1 MSPSIT
7 AALFTLSCSPSIVSL
22 TSRQPVGIRN
32 SDHAVDLQVRR
43 TRKNVSGNFLIVAR
57 VLNRVRRSVRGLRK
71 RRRDPSPFFPQ
82 DLSAS
87 NSGLKQPG
95 CQWRPEHDS
104 QTAEIDAAR
113 VPAGPMSN
121 ALVASVIWVFDPH
134 RPFLP
139 RPGSARTLEPSPSLS
154 AMSTPPSIIDLGRQ
168 DGRDRVVAFARR
180 PLHALH
186 LHSL

>member
-1 MSPSIT
+1 MGSVSSAVISAVASIGLLLRAAIVAASPE
-7 AALFTLSCSPSIVSL
+7 AAAHSDDA
-22 TSRQPVGIRN
+22 VGIRN

-43 TRKNVSGNFLIVAR
+43 TGKNVSGNFLIVAR
-57 VLNRVRRSVRGLRK
+57 VSNRVRRSDRGLRK

-87 NSGLKQPG
+87 DSGLKQPG

-134 RPFLP
+134 TTFISS
-139 RPGSARTLEPSPSLS
+139 GSSGRSKRSSPSS
-154 AMSTPPSIIDLGRQ
+154 AL
-168 DGRDRVVAFARR
+168 DGKQSRGG
-180 PLHALH
+180 
-186 LHSL
+186 